1 MENQSS
7 SNVRAN
13 VGNVER
19 GASVIAGSLLIYTG
33 IRSRSWSG
41 LGLALSGAA
50 LIGRGVTGHC
60 SAYQAFGVSTAEP
73 EAGHVSVPYGE
84 GIRVDKSVTVNKPRF
99 EVYSFWRNFE
109 NLPSFMNHLEKVRN
123 TSDKVSHWVAS
134 APLGRTVEWDAEV
147 INDVPGELIGWR
159 SLAGADVANAGSVHF
174 RDAAGQRGTE
184 VKVELQYIPPGGA
197 LGALFARLFGEN
209 PSQQIEED
217 LRRFKMMLE
226 TGETPKTVHQFHIS
240 EDTRTRQRDK
250 EADVHAASEGSFP
263 ASDAP
268 AWTA

>member
-1 MENQSS
+1 M
-7 SNVRAN
+7 
-13 VGNVER
+13 ER
-19 GASVIAGSLLIYTG
+19 GASIVAGSLLIYTG
-33 IRSRSWSG
+33 IRSRTWSG
-41 LGLALSGAA
+41 LGLALAGAG
-50 LIGRGVTGHC
+50 LIGRGATGRC
-60 SAYQAFGVSTAEP
+60 LAYQAIGISTAEP
-73 EAGHVSVPYGE
+73 ESDHISVPYGE
-84 GIRVDKSVTVNKPRF
+84 GIRVDKAVTVNKPRF

-109 NLPSFMNHLEKVRN
+109 NLPSFMNHLEKVRH
-123 TSDKVSHWVAS
+123 TSGKISHWVAR
-134 APLGRTVEWDAEV
+134 APMGRTVEWDAEI

-197 LGALFARLFGEN
+197 VGALFAKLFGEN

-217 LRRFKMMLE
+217 LRRFKMVLE
-226 TGETPKTVHQFHIS
+226 TGETPRTLHEFHKSEEKTS
-240 EDTRTRQRDK
+240 RQRDK